1 VSESRVAG
9 LTAAGL
15 RQAFDKSFAVP
26 SSRESQEAE
35 DLLLIRLGGD
45 PFAIRLR
52 DIGGLIAKSALVL
65 VPASGKHLLGLAGIR
80 GSIVPVFGLS
90 SLFGYPSTADAAR
103 WIVLCASDEPIAL
116 GFSDFEGHRRLPS
129 SSIMSDESGRTSREY
144 SPETARMD
152 TGHRPVVDI
161 AAVVASIRKPDAL
174 ERLAQELAQ

>member
-1 VSESRVAG
+1 
-9 LTAAGL
+9 L
-15 RQAFDKSFAVP
+15 RQAFDQSFAAP
-26 SSRESQEAE
+26 SSRESQEVE
-35 DLLLIRLGGD
+35 DILLIRIGGD

-52 DIGGLIAKSALVL
+52 DIGGLIAKSVLVL

-90 SLFGYPSTADAAR
+90 SLFGYPQAVDAAR

-116 GFSDFEGHRRLPS
+116 GFPDFEGHRRLPS
-129 SSIMSDESGRTSREY
+129 SSIINDESARSAREY

-161 AAVVASIRKPDAL
+161 ARVVASIRKGNAHDRLPL
-174 ERLAQELAQ
+174 EWAQ